1 MEIILIVIII
11 YQMGI
16 IYFLGKGRLWGEL
29 KDKIEKPIESLTME
43 KIKSNSIM
51 GKTKTQLT
59 RTEAT
64 EAKYNQEKE
73 PIKKEDSHNEKE
85 VENKQNYSKVVEKE
99 EYGEVF
105 SNTPL
110 DVDIEAEYKET
121 TFDEVT
127 EEEDIDCS
135 TDEKDAHVAKGL
147 SYDELAKIAA
157 RLKGKFTGDT
167 TKVDND
173 ILSLNESEL
182 LVQLS
187 KGASIVSSTID
198 DAIRKNSPKAEK
210 RKDLDE
216 KYKNFKIEDIV

>member
-1 MEIILIVIII
+1 MEVILVVIII

-29 KDKIEKPIESLTME
+29 KDKVEKPNESIALE
-43 KIKSNSIM
+43 KPKSNSIM

-59 RTEAT
+59 PADPNEV
-64 EAKYNQEKE
+64 KSNQENK
-73 PIKKEDSHNEKE
+73 PIKKECTSNEE
-85 VENKQNYSKVVEKE
+85 QVENKQNYSKVVEKE
-99 EYGEVF
+99 EYGKVF

-121 TFDEVT
+121 TSDEVT
-127 EEEDIDCS
+127 EEESVDCS
-135 TDEKDAHVAKGL
+135 TSEKDAHVAKGL

-157 RLKGKFTGDT
+157 RLKGKITGDT

-173 ILSLNESEL
+173 ILSLKESEL

-198 DAIRKNSPKAEK
+198 DAIRKNSPKTERK
-210 RKDLDE
+210 KDLDE

>member
-64 EAKYNQEKE
+64 EAKSNHEKE

-85 VENKQNYSKVVEKE
+85 VENKQNNSKVVEKE

-121 TFDEVT
+121 TSDEVT

>member
-1 MEIILIVIII
+1 MEIILVVIII

-29 KDKIEKPIESLTME
+29 KDHVEKPNENVTIEKP
-43 KIKSNSIM
+43 KSNSIM
-51 GKTKTQLT
+51 GKTKTQLSP
-59 RTEAT
+59 TETT
-64 EAKYNQEKE
+64 EAKSIQEKE
-73 PIKKEDSHNEKE
+73 PIQNEANSNEKD
-85 VENKQNYSKVVEKE
+85 VENKQNYKKVVGEE
-99 EYGEVF
+99 EYEEVF

-121 TFDEVT
+121 TSDEVT
-127 EEEDIDCS
+127 EEDGVDCS

-157 RLKGKFTGDT
+157 RLKGKVTGDT
-167 TKVDND
+167 AKVDND
-173 ILSLNESEL
+173 ILLLSESEL
-182 LVQLS
+182 LMQLS

-198 DAIRKNSPKAEK
+198 EAIRKNSPKAERK
-210 RKDLDE
+210 KDLDE